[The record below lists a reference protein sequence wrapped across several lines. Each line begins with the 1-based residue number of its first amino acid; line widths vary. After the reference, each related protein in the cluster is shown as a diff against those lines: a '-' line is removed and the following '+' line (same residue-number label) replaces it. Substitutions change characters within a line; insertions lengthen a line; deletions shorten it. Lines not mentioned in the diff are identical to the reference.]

1 MGLKGIGKGLLQM
14 GEGVVTLNIRKFGE
28 GVGRSFY
35 NYADTFISVVENA
48 PDVIEDAYDL
58 ITLKTKD
65 EGIRRIYKDSVKS
78 SLGDLGERFFGDD
91 FDDVFR
97 NK

>member
-14 GEGVVTLNIRKFGE
+14 GEGVVTLNLRKFDY
-28 GVGRSFY
+28 VDSI
-35 NYADTFISVVENA
+35 ISVIENT
-48 PDVIEDAYDL
+48 PYVIEETYAL
-58 ITLKTKD
+58 ITLRTKD

-78 SLGDLGERFFGDD
+78 SLSDFGEQFFGDD

-97 NK
+97 DE